1 MQMTPDIAIVFALLL
16 VAMLAFSL
24 ERLPVDVITLCLVT
38 ALVLTGVLTPQ
49 EAFSGFAS
57 EVLVL
62 LASVF
67 VISGTLINTGVT
79 DWLAQ
84 VIYRLG
90 QRRQGHLMIYMMSL
104 AAGMSAFFS
113 NTSATALLAPT
124 ALELSRKTET
134 SPSIFLMPLAFA
146 SILGGTCTLIGTSTN
161 MAGSSMVTRLG
172 LEPFTLFEFTGIGL
186 IVAAT
191 GILYIALLGH
201 RLVPVRQTTGFTEDY
216 GLREF
221 LSVVRLTPGSKA
233 IDQSLGQLPLDQLGL
248 TPLLVIED
256 GKRLTAH
263 PLRKLG
269 SDSRIVVKGTPK
281 AVLRAKAD
289 PDLALDSDVELAD
302 ADLSPDESTV
312 GEAVLMPQSHLV
324 GKTLRSSDFY
334 RRFGLIVLALY
345 RRGQAYP
352 AQIANMRLRVG
363 DVLLL
368 QGSKD
373 SVERLKGNLD
383 LWGLMKTQAIV
394 PTRRQG
400 IFTLAALG
408 LAILLGSTGVL
419 PLSVALL
426 CAALTLV
433 LTRCVTME
441 DAYTMIEWRLL
452 ILIAGMTSFGFA
464 MLKTGAAEYLA
475 DVLVAA
481 SLPFGVHVSLAMFS
495 VLTVLLTQPMS
506 NAAAA
511 LVVLPVAVAAA
522 GAMGVDPRPVA
533 VLVTLSASLS
543 FITPLE
549 PASLL
554 IYGPGKYRFFDFV
567 RAGLPLTLLAVT
579 LLVWLVP
586 VFWPL

>member
-57 EVLVL
+57 EVLVI

-84 VIYRLG
+84 LIYRLG
-90 QRRQGHLMIYMMSL
+90 QRRQGRLMVYMMSL

-124 ALELSRKTET
+124 ALELSRKAET
-134 SPSIFLMPLAFA
+134 SPSVFLMPLAFA

-161 MAGSSMVTRLG
+161 MAGSGMVTRLG

-186 IVAAT
+186 IIAAT

-221 LSVVRLTPGSKA
+221 LSVVRLAPGSKA

-289 PDLALDSDVELAD
+289 PDLALDPDMELAD

-408 LAILLGSTGVL
+408 LAILLGSTGAL

-426 CAALTLV
+426 CAALALV

-481 SLPFGVHVSLAMFS
+481 SLPFGVYVSLAMFS

-567 RAGLPLTLLAVT
+567 RAGLPLTLLAVA